1 MSLNMYMKQRKRYS
15 WIDINKKENFLVKKM
30 KVTVERE
37 FEDGEKRVDVVEK
50 ENPECA
56 LYVEVPVAYWRKANA
71 IHRWFVEMCADGV
84 DNCQPVYV
92 DGSQIEELVNL
103 CKEVLEDHSKA
114 SELLPTQDGS
124 FFGSTEYDEWYF
136 EDLEKTV
143 KMLGNLDFKGDYV
156 YEASW

>member
-1 MSLNMYMKQRKRYS
+1 MGLDMYMKQRKRYS
-15 WIDINKKENFLVKKM
+15 WVDFNKKENFTVKKM
-30 KVTVERE
+30 KVTIERE

-50 ENPECA
+50 ENPEYA

-71 IHRWFVEMCADGV
+71 IHRYFVENCADGV

-103 CKEVLEDHSKA
+103 CKEVLADHSKA
-114 SELLPTQDGS
+114 SELLPTQEGF

-136 EDLEKTV
+136 KDLEKTV
-143 KMLGNLDFKGDYV
+143 KMLGNLDFEEDYI